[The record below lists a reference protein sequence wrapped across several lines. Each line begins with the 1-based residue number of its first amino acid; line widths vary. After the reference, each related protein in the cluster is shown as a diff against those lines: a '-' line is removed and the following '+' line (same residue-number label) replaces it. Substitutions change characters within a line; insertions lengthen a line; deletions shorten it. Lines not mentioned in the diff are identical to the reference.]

1 MKSFLIIGMGRF
13 GSKLASDLMERGN
26 DVMIVDR
33 DEEIINE
40 LSPRFTNA
48 YIGDCTNADALTGLG
63 VWTFDAVVIAIGD
76 DFQSSL
82 EITALAKELGAKRVI
97 AKACRDIQAKFL
109 LRNGADEVVYPD
121 RDMAAKLSVKL
132 HAQNIFDY
140 VELSQDYAIYE
151 VAVPAAWVG
160 KSLRE
165 NDIRRKYGLN
175 ILAVRDGDEIDP
187 LPSPDFVFT
196 ADDHVFVIGTEAT
209 VQSLSNAQ

>member
-109 LRNGADEVVYPD
+109 LRNGAPRPEHF
-121 RDMAAKLSVKL
+121 RLCG
-132 HAQNIFDY
+132 
-140 VELSQDYAIYE
+140 
-151 VAVPAAWVG
+151 AVSRLRHLRSGSPRRMGRQKSAG
-160 KSLRE
+160 K
-165 NDIRRKYGLN
+165 
-175 ILAVRDGDEIDP
+175 
-187 LPSPDFVFT
+187 
-196 ADDHVFVIGTEAT
+196 
-209 VQSLSNAQ
+209 

>member
-1 MKSFLIIGMGRF
+1 MGRF
-13 GSKLASDLMERGN
+13 GSKLALDLMERGN

-48 YIGDCTNADALTGLG
+48 FIGDCTNEDALRSLG
-63 VWTFDAVVIAIGD
+63 VWNFDAVVVAIGD

-82 EITALAKELGAKRVI
+82 EITALAKELGAPRVI

-121 RDMAAKLSVKL
+121 RDTAAKLSVKL

-140 VELSQDYAIYE
+140 VELSRDYAIYE
-151 VAVPAAWVG
+151 IAVPAPWVG

-165 NDIRRKYGLN
+165 NDIRRKYGVN
-175 ILAVRDGDEIDP
+175 ILAIRDGSEIDP
-187 LPSPDFVFT
+187 LPNPDFVFT
-196 ADDHVFVIGTEAT
+196 ADDHVFLIGTEAT
-209 VQSLSNAQ
+209 IQALSNAK

>member
-13 GSKLASDLMERGN
+13 GRKLAFDLMARGD

-40 LSPRFTNA
+40 LSSHFTNA
-48 YIGDCTNADALTGLG
+48 YIGDCTNEDALRGLG
-63 VWTFDAVVIAIGD
+63 VRNFDAVVVAIGD

-82 EITALAKELGAKRVI
+82 EITALSKELGARRVI

-121 RDMAAKLSVKL
+121 RDMASKLSVKL
-132 HAQNIFDY
+132 HAQHIFDY
-140 VELSQDYAIYE
+140 VELSRDYAIFE
-151 VAVPAAWVG
+151 ISVPSSWIG

-165 NDIRRKYGLN
+165 NDIRRKYGIN
-175 ILAVRDGDEIDP
+175 ILAIRDGTEIDP

-196 ADDHVFVIGTEAT
+196 ADDHVFVIGTEAIIQKI
-209 VQSLSNAQ
+209 VDNA